1 MKQRKQKAQAKHE
14 PTDYKKY
21 RKTLFEILLFG
32 GVLAPGGT
40 IFYAEDNIENIKKHV
55 KVFNNLI
62 RHYLYLQHIFE
73 GKIKN
78 MLQYINKW
86 GAEESNKL
94 ATAIGLFASGKLISI
109 SILNALFAFKAY
121 LGEQNMEHLGSSLK
135 KAGID
140 SKLIDFFPA
149 NKKDKEYFA
158 RYFKADYM
166 KQLVDFYNQRL
177 KEFNENYAGLH
188 NKNYGCKLYP
198 MHNLKYKAHF
208 PLLVLV
214 SDMDGT
220 SPMENINNGD
230 NDVEKIHNCSTVK
243 KLLSDGADPNVQ
255 NENGETPLH
264 IAAKNEYLRIKA
276 NTEIKEN
283 LYGQTPLFLAVIEGH
298 VEAVKLLLEA
308 KANPNV
314 KDDSG
319 LTPYA
324 YSILHGHIELKNLLH
339 PLTTISEFE
348 PHSSSP
354 TSNNKASD
362 SKQSLLEEEGQY
374 VTKEVLVGHKYLK
387 TQSMIIVTLGNTD
400 IRKGVTSVQL
410 YDKKLPSSNLF
421 SFVSMSLVISA
432 ENATGEPSVVEL
444 SSISTD
450 PIIFHATNP
459 GDVILTFDIM
469 PTYGAKKQLIGRAT
483 ALLSSFV
490 KPSSLSSPDSIHASL
505 TCSTTIPI
513 ISTQGLDLIGEV
525 MFEVL
530 VVNPFKHPKMM
541 LDKRNTF
548 HRSFTTTV
556 IGHRGMGANTVTP
569 SLQLGENTL
578 ISFITAASLGAEY
591 VEFDIQLTKDHVP
604 VIYHDWTFSES
615 GYDIPIHEVT
625 LGQFL
630 NFKKKELSSKG
641 NDNNN
646 KLDIDNFLIQDRKII
661 EEFIHPS
668 SNTNSNNNSIGID
681 ISGNSSST
689 NNAIILKKH
698 NSTSSLDSY
707 NNLNINTEIKF
718 KGNSAGSIQ
727 APFATLAETFK
738 KVPINIGFNIEV
750 KYPMIDES
758 ECENLSPFHTELNF
772 FIDTILHCVYE
783 NAQQDHAGYTKM
795 ADARCNSIHEA
806 IKFAKF
812 FDLSGIV
819 TLNTPILEAPELV
832 RTIKKTGLLLFTYG
846 KLNNNVE
853 NVKLQRKAGVD
864 ADSVLAVRNGLRKNE
879 HE

>member
-1 MKQRKQKAQAKHE
+1 
-14 PTDYKKY
+14 
-21 RKTLFEILLFG
+21 
-32 GVLAPGGT
+32 
-40 IFYAEDNIENIKKHV
+40 
-55 KVFNNLI
+55 
-62 RHYLYLQHIFE
+62 
-73 GKIKN
+73 
-78 MLQYINKW
+78 
-86 GAEESNKL
+86 
-94 ATAIGLFASGKLISI
+94 
-109 SILNALFAFKAY
+109 
-121 LGEQNMEHLGSSLK
+121 
-135 KAGID
+135 
-140 SKLIDFFPA
+140 
-149 NKKDKEYFA
+149 
-158 RYFKADYM
+158 
-166 KQLVDFYNQRL
+166 
-177 KEFNENYAGLH
+177 
-188 NKNYGCKLYP
+188 
-198 MHNLKYKAHF
+198 
-208 PLLVLV
+208 
-214 SDMDGT
+214 
-220 SPMENINNGD
+220 MENINNGD

-469 PTYGAKKQLIGRAT
+469 LTYGAKKQLIGRAT